1 MIHLNKTYKKP
12 LHLLFIPLLAIITIF
27 LGSCSGN
34 TISEAELN
42 PTKVVEEIM
51 EPTITPTIKPTEQP
65 SPTATLEPTIEPTL
79 EPTQTPIPELGIVDD
94 GLTMW
99 SVPQRDY
106 YFVSNAELSREYFPE
121 VFEGFIK
128 NERMNVRIPASII
141 VVEVG
146 FNQDVPLGVEFQIFN
161 PNINKAVYV
170 VEAIPSSEDPTKGL
184 FFLNQNFILD
194 PPFWEITYHAK
205 LVGFEGKILWEND
218 LRLFKPLPNTCWD
231 GSLPDPVTLYCP
243 NYDGD
248 WNYRDF
254 PNFNPNADIFT
265 SGQVELG
272 EEYKK

>member
-1 MIHLNKTYKKP
+1 MIYLNKTFIKS
-12 LHLLFIPLLAIITIF
+12 LQFSIIPLLLMVSIF

-34 TISEAELN
+34 TISETALD
-42 PTKVVEEIM
+42 PTEMVEEIIP
-51 EPTITPTIKPTEQP
+51 PTFTPTIMPTEQP
-65 SPTATLEPTIEPTL
+65 TPTATLEPTSVPTL
-79 EPTQTPIPELGIVDD
+79 EPNQTPIPELEILAD
-94 GLTMW
+94 GLSMW

-106 YFVSNAELSREYFPE
+106 YYVSNSELSREYFPE
-121 VFEGFIK
+121 VYEGFLK
-128 NERMNVRIPASII
+128 NEKMNVRIPASMV
-141 VVEVG
+141 VVEVS
-146 FNQDVPLGVEFQIFN
+146 FNQVFPAGVEFQIYN

-170 VEAIPSSEDPTKGL
+170 VEGIPTSEDPTKGL

-194 PPFWEITYHAK
+194 SPFWEITYHAK
-205 LVGFEGKILWEND
+205 LVGLEEKILWEND